1 MSYETNIWETG
12 VNNEGNGT
20 DNNQFYI
27 SDSVK
32 RLTIQRG
39 TGNIGVGTDAP
50 SQLLDVSGNIS
61 LSGNIYLS
69 NTGTIYKNGIEY
81 AGGGDGGTSTVWQEN
96 GTKIYYNAGNVGIN
110 TSEPTETLEVVGN
123 ILANNVTIKG
133 TIDNGSGAIKL
144 NCENNSHSVS
154 IKGPPH
160 SANQSYTLTLPS
172 TTPQESK
179 VLSTDSSGN
188 LSWVDNASYSI
199 LSYGMS
205 VQTKHLTYTK
215 MDEKNNTGWDAI
227 NDSLTDGFVIAIQP
241 TNTASK
247 ILVNMIVQIGLNSA
261 TDSRWW
267 GIKLYRK
274 IGTGDW
280 TEVTGANGT
289 ETGDGASTAGTPVWI
304 SNNFGTSSEYKQFV
318 TSASGTYL
326 DDPNTTEIV
335 YYTAFW
341 NARIGDGASNPAG
354 NMYINRSYTQE
365 DIYRPAPSSSWTAT
379 EIWQLGTPYTPP
391 PTQEGVITIANNNV
405 GIGTSS
411 PSYKTHI
418 KMLYNQIASGLH
430 LDASDNGTADQYSL
444 TTYPYVVEAGAVG
457 WRYILKNGGV
467 SITALQLNHVGDA
480 LFSGSIEN
488 PRFKVSQDSANGLLR
503 VSSTGEGSHSILKLS
518 TPFAGDTNNKC
529 NVVLQAIGK
538 NYYSCADFVIGVG
551 NLASNL
557 SYYDPLDTYWQRFRI
572 YYNSYTEIFR
582 TGATQTSVAM
592 RYFNVNG
599 GFYYATTTFTDCA
612 LRVNGSIIS
621 TSWIASSSSIKIKK
635 DVEDLDDTECLN
647 KLLLLQPKKYRYIDE
662 SKNFDPNKK
671 VYGFI
676 AEEVKEVLPEAVD
689 DTTPSLIPNIYL
701 NGSVSGNIL
710 TLEKE
715 LELNIEYT
723 CYIEGEDDEEGN
735 PTAPEIKIKVLEKL
749 NENTYKIDTEING
762 RIFVYGKI
770 EERFNSLKK
779 EYFHALTISS
789 VQELHRIITKQQEK
803 INELENKL
811 NSILTYL
818 NL

>member
-188 LSWVDNASYSI
+188 LSWVDYESNSI
-199 LSYGMS
+199 LSYGMT

-215 MDEKNNTGWDAI
+215 MDVKNNTGWDAI
-227 NDSLTDGFVIAIQP
+227 NDSLTDGFVIAITP

-247 ILVNMIVQIGLNSA
+247 ILVNMIVQIGLNST

-274 IGTGDW
+274 IGTGAW

-289 ETGDGASTAGTPVWI
+289 ETGDGASTSGTPVWI
-304 SNNFGTSSEYKQFV
+304 SNNFGSGAEYKQLI

-326 DDPNTTEIV
+326 DYPNTTEIV
-335 YYTAFW
+335 YYTAYW
-341 NARIGDGASNPAG
+341 NARIGDGESNPSG
-354 NMYINRSYTQE
+354 NMCINRSFWQE
-365 DIYRPAPSSSWTAT
+365 DVYRPAPSSSWTAA
-379 EIWQLGTPYTPP
+379 EIWQSGTPYVPP
-391 PTQEGVITIANNNV
+391 PSGEITIANNNV
-405 GIGTSS
+405 GISNTN
-411 PSYKTHI
+411 PLYKTHI
-418 KMLYNQIASGLH
+418 KMLYDQIASGLH
-430 LDASDNGTADQYSL
+430 LDASDNGTGNQYTL
-444 TTYPYVVEAGAVG
+444 TTYPYVVGAGAVG
-457 WRYILKNGGV
+457 WRYRVQNAGT
-467 SITALQLNHVGDA
+467 STTALQFNHIGDA
-480 LFSGSIEN
+480 LFGGIIEN
-488 PRFKVSQDSANGLLR
+488 SRFKVYNSNTAIIRANSASEGLN
-503 VSSTGEGSHSILKLS
+503 SYLKLA
-518 TPFAGDTNNKC
+518 TPFVGDMNNKC
-529 NVVLQAIGK
+529 NVVLQAIAK
-538 NYYSCADFVIGVG
+538 SSFSRADFVIGVG
-551 NLASNL
+551 NIADNSTAYEPN
-557 SYYDPLDTYWQRFRI
+557 DTYSQRLRI
-572 YYNSYTEIFR
+572 YYNSYTELFGTGSTPSSNFIYFGGSSSALNSGTNIFF
-582 TGATQTSVAM
+582 S
-592 RYFNVNG
+592 N
-599 GFYYATTTFTDCA
+599 CC
-612 LRVNGSIIS
+612 LRVNGSIVA
-621 TSWIASSSSIKIKK
+621 TSWIATSSSIKIKK
-635 DVEDLDDTECLN
+635 NIEELDDRECLN
-647 KLLLLQPKKYRYIDE
+647 KLLLLKPCKYRYIDDT
-662 SKNFDPNKK
+662 KNFDPNKK

-701 NGSVSGNIL
+701 MGSVNGNIL

-723 CYIEGEDDEEGN
+723 CYIEGKEDGEGN
-735 PTAPEIKIKVLEKL
+735 PTANEIKIKVLEKL
-749 NENTYKIDTEING
+749 DENTYKIDTEING